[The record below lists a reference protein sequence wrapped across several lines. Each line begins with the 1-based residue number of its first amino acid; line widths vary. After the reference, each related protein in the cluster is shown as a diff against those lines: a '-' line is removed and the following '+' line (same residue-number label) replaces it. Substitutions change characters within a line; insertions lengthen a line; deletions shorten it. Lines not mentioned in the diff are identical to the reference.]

1 MKSYHQQKRLSTKEI
16 EAVLIWHRAHVERPK
31 TVESQIEGSS
41 SKSSLDKS
49 FGTLLQLSSL
59 TVKSDIRASLNKSRI
74 KNSKEVY
81 IPKFYLL
88 NVYVRK
94 SWLLVWLSNFPCFG
108 KQTYLS
114 NLIVEFEAR
123 KNDNN
128 LKCFGKAQIK
138 PQGRVLILVIS
149 KHIGNYCFVCLF
161 LVLVRLQAHECDLT
175 SQRLTKAPFDFVCNS
190 DTRSPPWA
198 ASTPVVGR

>member
-1 MKSYHQQKRLSTKEI
+1 M
-16 EAVLIWHRAHVERPK
+16 ERPK

-49 FGTLLQLSSL
+49 FGALLQLSSL

-94 SWLLVWLSNFPCFG
+94 S
-108 KQTYLS
+108 
-114 NLIVEFEAR
+114 
-123 KNDNN
+123 
-128 LKCFGKAQIK
+128 
-138 PQGRVLILVIS
+138 
-149 KHIGNYCFVCLF
+149 
-161 LVLVRLQAHECDLT
+161 
-175 SQRLTKAPFDFVCNS
+175 
-190 DTRSPPWA
+190 
-198 ASTPVVGR
+198 

>member
-1 MKSYHQQKRLSTKEI
+1 M
-16 EAVLIWHRAHVERPK
+16 ERPK

-49 FGTLLQLSSL
+49 FGTLLQLNSL
-59 TVKSDIRASLNKSRI
+59 TVKSLILGLHWTNLASKI
-74 KNSKEVY
+74 QK
-81 IPKFYLL
+81 KFISQNFTVL

-94 SWLLVWLSNFPCFG
+94 SWLLV
-108 KQTYLS
+108 KK
-114 NLIVEFEAR
+114 LIVEFEAR

-175 SQRLTKAPFDFVCNS
+175 SQRFTNAPFDFVCNS
-190 DTRSPPWA
+190 DTCSPPWA